1 MVTYEPTP
9 ADQAAWDRIFADTR
23 ARLRG
28 ATFNAQVFDE
38 AVRLAQ

>member
-1 MVTYEPTP
+1 MVTYDPTP
-9 ADQAAWDRIFADTR
+9 TDMTAWEKVFAETR

-28 ATFNAQVFDE
+28 ATFDAETFDE